1 MRCELCS
8 LRCMFKDAIIRDLS
22 VATFVK
28 IALIALIYYVCF
40 VAYDGRPVDTA
51 SHLLGPVP
59 ATQHQGS

>member
-1 MRCELCS
+1 
-8 LRCMFKDAIIRDLS
+8 MFKDAIIRDLS

-40 VAYDGRPVDTA
+40 AAYDGRPVDTA